1 MNIDLNKL
9 EDEVKE
15 AIASSAFVSMEV
27 LEFLSKDENSEVR
40 AKVASNLKTTDVVL
54 DILSHIMKIHQK
66 KLENI

>member
-15 AIASSAFVSMEV
+15 SIASSAFVSMDV

-40 AKVASNLKTTDVVL
+40 AKVANNSVCRTCA
-54 DILSHIMKIHQK
+54 
-66 KLENI
+66 